1 MADYAIIEVE
11 DGLTV
16 VELKPDESPEDAAL
30 RENGTLV
37 DPGPYTIYDDVV
49 DALAALE
56 AEDEEA

>member
-1 MADYAIIEVE
+1 MAYFAIIEVE

-16 VELKPDESPEDAAL
+16 VELKPHESAENAAS

-37 DPGPYTIYDDVV
+37 DPGPYTSYDDAT
-49 DALAALE
+49 DALAELE